1 MPVRGGKPLP
11 ERGKVLPR
19 LQILTFRS
27 SLMRNR
33 GETAMDFMALVDGP
47 SAVIVFGGTAVA
59 TLLRC
64 GFGDVGAALGRVAR
78 LPGRRFDAARARASL
93 AAQVQA
99 IQRDGLVRAEP
110 AHFGDAE
117 FDEATDALI
126 ATRSVAALLAAHE
139 AHRTRRLAQSERA
152 VQTLAQ
158 AAELAPVFGLA
169 GTLVSLSQ
177 LPPSGVA
184 ATGLTAAISMAVLTT
199 LYGLLAANLVLTPL
213 ARIVERAALAEE
225 AGRQAVID
233 WLSGQLAQHSPPA
246 PPVRRVA

>member
-1 MPVRGGKPLP
+1 
-11 ERGKVLPR
+11 
-19 LQILTFRS
+19 
-27 SLMRNR
+27 
-33 GETAMDFMALVDGP
+33 MDFMALVDGP
-47 SAVIVFGGTAVA
+47 SAGIVFGGTAAA

-64 GFGDVGAALGRVAR
+64 GFGDVGAALSRVAR
-78 LPGRRFDAARARASL
+78 LPERGFDADRARANL

-99 IQRDGLVRAEP
+99 IQRDGLVRAQP

-126 ATRSVAALLAAHE
+126 ATRSVAAVLERHE
-139 AHRTRRLAQSERA
+139 SHRARRLTQSERA

-169 GTLVSLSQ
+169 GTLISLSQ

-199 LYGLLAANLVLTPL
+199 LYGLLAANLVLAPL
-213 ARIVERAALAEE
+213 ARMVERAARAEE
-225 AGRQAVID
+225 VGRQAVID
-233 WLSGQLAQHSPPA
+233 WLTEQLAQHSPATPT
-246 PPVRRVA
+246 VRRVA